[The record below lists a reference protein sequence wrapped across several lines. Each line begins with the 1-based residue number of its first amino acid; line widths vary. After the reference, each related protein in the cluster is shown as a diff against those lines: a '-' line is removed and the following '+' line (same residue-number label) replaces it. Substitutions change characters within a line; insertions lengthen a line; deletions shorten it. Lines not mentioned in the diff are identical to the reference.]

1 MRQVIDSNH
10 PDGQAWT
17 PAIDQGMDL
26 FREGMAEN
34 WETIRQDLEQLAYIL
49 DPNKTIILEDLEKEF
64 GFTTDTRLTEA
75 QRRMQLAAF
84 VYGQPGAGSEDDLQS
99 MLVAAGFNVQVH
111 QNDPAVD
118 PALFL
123 ESNYQ
128 VTLGDNNAYLGD
140 TEAFLGVS
148 AGELLVIGDI
158 YNQTVNYEVVLGGEF
173 SYLGDNSF
181 QLGYFNTFTND
192 RIIFPIPTDPDS
204 WPFVFFVGG
213 AATRDGITGALTG
226 IIQAE
231 IPYTRRSE
239 FIRIILRYKPMFT
252 WAGLIVNY
260 I

>member
-1 MRQVIDSNH
+1 MRQVIDSNL
-10 PDGQAWT
+10 PEGQAWT
-17 PAIDQGMDL
+17 PAIGEGMDL
-26 FREGMAEN
+26 FFDGMAEN
-34 WETIRQDLEQLAYIL
+34 WESVREDLEQLAYIL

-64 GFTTDTRLTEA
+64 GFTTNIRLTEA
-75 QRRMQLAAF
+75 ERRMQLAAF
-84 VYGQPGAGSEDDLQS
+84 VYGQPGNGSEDDLQS
-99 MLVAAGFNVQVH
+99 ALVAAGFNVQVH
-111 QNDPAVD
+111 QNDPAVN

-123 ESNYQ
+123 ESNFQ

-148 AGELLVIGDI
+148 AGELLVIGDV
-158 YNQTVNYEVVLGGEF
+158 YTQTINYETVLGGEF
-173 SYLGDNSF
+173 SYLGDDSLY
-181 QLGYFNTFTND
+181 LGYFNDFTND

-213 AATRDGITGALTG
+213 TATRDGITGELTG

-231 IPYTRRSE
+231 IPYERRAE
-239 FIRIILRYKPMFT
+239 FIRIILRHKPMFT